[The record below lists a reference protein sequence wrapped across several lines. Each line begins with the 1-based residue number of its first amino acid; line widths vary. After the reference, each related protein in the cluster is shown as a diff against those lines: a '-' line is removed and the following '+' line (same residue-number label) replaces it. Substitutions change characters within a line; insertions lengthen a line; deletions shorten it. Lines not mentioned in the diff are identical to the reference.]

1 VVLAA
6 LALAVAKVVYSG
18 IGTLVNVCVF
28 CSTNTSS
35 CKSGVQWQ
43 WHTGKTDS
51 GTEVIRGGQGTGRE
65 ERESS
70 RFNIPEVF
78 LPSNADRPM
87 EDNEQVRMPTIH

>member
-1 VVLAA
+1 MKQHKRHANEAPSLLEVWRGNQH
-6 LALAVAKVVYSG
+6 VY
-18 IGTLVNVCVF
+18 VF